1 MDESGSKAE
10 GILSRVASDL
20 KLETSKSVKL
30 ESNAQIGYYFRVTL
44 KDEKNLRNNR
54 NYHTIDTNKGG
65 VRFRNSALEDVNEVY
80 LRVRREYEQQQS
92 SVVKEILSVAG
103 IFFPF
108 FYYSLSPH
116 FKIYNLL
123 FLLTA
128 GYVEPLQSLNDA
140 LSQLDVLTSFAVCS
154 ISAPIPYVRPTILE
168 KGSGNIELI
177 QVRHPCMEL
186 QDGVN
191 FIPNDA
197 VFEKGMK

>member
-1 MDESGSKAE
+1 M
-10 GILSRVASDL
+10 
-20 KLETSKSVKL
+20 
-30 ESNAQIGYYFRVTL
+30 
-44 KDEKNLRNNR
+44 
-54 NYHTIDTNKGG
+54 
-65 VRFRNSALEDVNEVY
+65 
-80 LRVRREYEQQQS
+80 
-92 SVVKEILSVAG
+92 
-103 IFFPF
+103 
-108 FYYSLSPH
+108 
-116 FKIYNLL
+116 